1 MRNCF
6 FTSFL
11 FCVFSLHGRA
21 QASASLGSWNILHID
36 AKLNESWS
44 GFFEAQLRSLN
55 FYHDFHYYEYK
66 GALLYDIQ
74 KNSSLAL
81 GFGQYRTYN
90 EGGNF
95 VRPML
100 SDELRL
106 WPQFILTQ
114 QIKRLKIEHRYRAE
128 FRFTNNG
135 FRNRFRLRFGISHP
149 VLEQKI
155 KKGSLK
161 IRANNE
167 LFFTNRA
174 PYFERNR
181 SQIQFAYQPNTKTEF
196 LLGYLH
202 QFDYQINDEIGRDFL
217 VIGFTYRLDWS
228 KKQENP

>member
-1 MRNCF
+1 MKTTLIF
-6 FTSFL
+6 IL
-11 FCVFSLHGRA
+11 FNIAVSLTCRA
-21 QASASLGSWNILHID
+21 QIDAGLGTWNILHFD
-36 AKLNESWS
+36 AKMNDSWS

-55 FYHDFHYYEYK
+55 FYHDYHYYEYK
-66 GALLYDIQ
+66 GALTYEIQ
-74 KNSSLAL
+74 KNSTLSL

-114 QIKRLKIEHRYRAE
+114 KIKRLKIEHRYRAE

-149 VLEQKI
+149 VLENKI
-155 KKGSLK
+155 KHGILK
-161 IRANNE
+161 FRANNE

-181 SQIQFAYQPNTKTEF
+181 SQLQFAYEPNARTEI
-196 LLGYLH
+196 LMGYLH

-217 VIGFTYRLDWS
+217 VVGFTYRFDWS
-228 KKQENP
+228 KPQH

>member
-1 MRNCF
+1 MTRF
-6 FTSFL
+6 IISSVL
-11 FCVFSLHGRA
+11 ICVQLNPIRA
-21 QASASLGSWNILHID
+21 QEDASLGSWNIVHID
-36 AKLNESWS
+36 AAFNEHWG

-55 FYHDFHYYEYK
+55 FYRDYHYYEYK
-66 GALLYDIQ
+66 AALEYKIQ
-74 KNSSLAL
+74 KNASLAL

-106 WPQFILTQ
+106 WPQFLLTQ
-114 QIKRLKIEHRYRAE
+114 NLKRLKIEHRYRAE

-135 FRNRFRLRFGISHP
+135 FKNRFRLRFGISHP
-149 VLEQKI
+149 LMEKKI
-155 KKGSLK
+155 EKGSLK

-181 SQIQFAYQPNTKTEF
+181 SQIQFAYQPNEKTEII
-196 LLGYLH
+196 LGYLH

-228 KKQENP
+228 KPKTSS